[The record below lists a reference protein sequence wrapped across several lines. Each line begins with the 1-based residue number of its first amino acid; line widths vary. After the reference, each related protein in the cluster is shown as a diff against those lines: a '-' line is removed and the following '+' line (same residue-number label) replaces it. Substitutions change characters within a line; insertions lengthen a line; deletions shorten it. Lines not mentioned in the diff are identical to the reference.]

1 VNLALIGP
9 GAMGHEH
16 AKAFTKLDGVVPYLV
31 AGPAQARPAEFGLRH
46 GFLGWTLDPLEAI
59 TDPAVDVVVIASP
72 NAEHAE
78 QTRAALRAGKH
89 VLCEIPVALSL
100 ADAEDLARLAA
111 VSPKVVM
118 AAHLSRYYPPVRD
131 FSRRIE
137 ARDLTLRH
145 LVCAMGTDKRE
156 NRNHAGQLRDW
167 VDDLLWHHGLHV
179 LDVALH
185 LFGSDQLVDATMT
198 RGGRHPDHG
207 GLMDLSIA
215 LRFASGALA
224 TVALTYNANA
234 QFTRYTVVADEQFTE
249 LAQDA
254 PGVGRTDLT
263 GGRPFADLVDAQAAG
278 FLTACLSGAP
288 SPIAIEDVLPAMRL
302 VDSLS
307 RTDRYPADRA

>member
-1 VNLALIGP
+1 DPAHADPPAQEPAARVAGFRASLAERAHRHRHRRRRARRERRVRPHGRAPEARAPGDHRRPVQWRHCRHAAVNLALIGP

-156 NRNHAGQLRDW
+156 N
-167 VDDLLWHHGLHV
+167 
-179 LDVALH
+179 
-185 LFGSDQLVDATMT
+185 
-198 RGGRHPDHG
+198 
-207 GLMDLSIA
+207 
-215 LRFASGALA
+215 
-224 TVALTYNANA
+224 
-234 QFTRYTVVADEQFTE
+234 
-249 LAQDA
+249 
-254 PGVGRTDLT
+254 
-263 GGRPFADLVDAQAAG
+263 
-278 FLTACLSGAP
+278 
-288 SPIAIEDVLPAMRL
+288 
-302 VDSLS
+302 
-307 RTDRYPADRA
+307 